1 MVDIFSILHLSL
13 NGNQRGEDENVAGM
27 KCSFLEVPK
36 VMHASLITS
45 IFKEHVV

>member
-1 MVDIFSILHLSL
+1 MVDVFSILHLSL

-36 VMHASLITS
+36 VNVCFTNYKY
-45 IFKEHVV
+45 F